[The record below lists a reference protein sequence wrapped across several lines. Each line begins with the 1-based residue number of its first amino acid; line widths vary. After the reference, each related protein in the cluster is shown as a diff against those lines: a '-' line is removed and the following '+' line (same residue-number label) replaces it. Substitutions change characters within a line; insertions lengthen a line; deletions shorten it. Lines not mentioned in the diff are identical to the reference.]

1 MMPAF
6 TKSRRAITTRA
17 LHFSLILTLACF
29 AACNRAGEAV
39 KQQPT
44 PATPFERGIAAA
56 RKQLAKNIFAIS
68 RPDGGEITAEDRAW
82 IKQQLPLERVAT
94 IITDDNRYVIVSMH
108 MEFPIDKLAALQQRF
123 TIAQVQT

>member
-1 MMPAF
+1 MISAF
-6 TKSRRAITTRA
+6 TKSTRAITTRA
-17 LHFSLILTLACF
+17 LHLSLTLTFLCF
-29 AACNRAGEAV
+29 VACNRAGEAV
-39 KQQPT
+39 KQPPT
-44 PATPFERGIAAA
+44 PATPFERGVRDA

-82 IKQQLPLERVAT
+82 IKQHLPLERVAT

-108 MEFPIDKLAALQQRF
+108 MEFPPDKIAALQQRF